1 MDQLDQTGLQE
12 FIPAC
17 AHWFPLD
24 RFKALAYFEQSS
36 FFSAASRDTNGQP
49 ITINNTEA
57 RLAGLDPAV
66 PGVLESMPHGRP
78 EFVLEVSQEP
88 HAFVIRK
95 QIRTS
100 ANPLE
105 RPVVLAYYYI
115 ANNKIMQAPSAH
127 QVTHARLQRCT
138 FALQQGFSR
147 LQQDL
152 EPLTRHQK
160 LLQQRQ
166 QQQQQQQQG
175 QKKREREA
183 GQEADAGPGALQR
196 VKLENGNGQAPGPGA
211 VAAGADEVGAGSAAV
226 NAAAAAAAA
235 ATRKAVYDI
244 TVDVNSPSLGTLR
257 APLAAPLPEVM
268 AAAAATM
275 GVSGGGGPGG
285 VLVRRHLT
293 DADRERWNKLDRILA
308 HQFASLQRLKYTA
321 LPPEYLQRL
330 HAQMQGIPVGPPPQQ
345 QQEQQQPPGTSG
357 GAGPAQQP
365 PAAAAAAAH

>member
-1 MDQLDQTGLQE
+1 MLYVSLTVATWTSNNVV
-12 FIPAC
+12 P
-17 AHWFPLD
+17 FPV
-24 RFKALAYFEQSS
+24 R
-36 FFSAASRDTNGQP
+36 AAVESTTFRG
-49 ITINNTEA
+49 
-57 RLAGLDPAV
+57 V
-66 PGVLESMPHGRP
+66 PSCV
-78 EFVLEVSQEP
+78 
-88 HAFVIRK
+88 
-95 QIRTS
+95 
-100 ANPLE
+100 
-105 RPVVLAYYYI
+105 
-115 ANNKIMQAPSAH
+115 QAPSAH

-308 HQFASLQRLKYTA
+308 HQFASLQRWVASCVCVWKSLKG
-321 LPPEYLQRL
+321 PEAGWAAIMVVWCVWHRVLGF
-330 HAQMQGIPVGPPPQQ
+330 AVVGPYLRAVR
-345 QQEQQQPPGTSG
+345 
-357 GAGPAQQP
+357 AGPAVGAGKEFMYQSSSK
-365 PAAAAAAAH
+365 AVTL